1 MSSPPAHS
9 KKVDG
14 SSLPEEADYLGK
26 VLYFDFSISFPTSLQ
41 TQLALQN
48 VVRNFV
54 LYEKCVGKFGRVCCN
69 PSLPSEAQP
78 PSDLGVDIHTRRSQ
92 LQPPKRVGIIGNL
105 YSLVQYKRQQGLKES
120 PKVWLCEC
128 QESDKPLSK
137 SNFDPLPAT
146 RLFQIPLPR
155 RVS

>member
-9 KKVDG
+9 KKVA
-14 SSLPEEADYLGK
+14 LPEEADYLGK
-26 VLYFDFSISFPTSLQ
+26 VLYFDFSISSPTSLQ
-41 TQLALQN
+41 TQPALQN
-48 VVRNFV
+48 AVRNFV

-105 YSLVQYKRQQGLKES
+105 YSLAQYERQVNRAGWNLHFL
-120 PKVWLCEC
+120 LCEC
-128 QESDKPLSK
+128 AHFE
-137 SNFDPLPAT
+137 
-146 RLFQIPLPR
+146 
-155 RVS
+155 